1 MAQEALKTQ
10 IDSLQWEINRLDAE
24 NRKLR
29 ESNLERSQFIDL
41 ESELALAKEDVTNLI
56 GEVDSQRQQLYER
69 DLRITESERK
79 LTEAESVIEELR
91 ENASQL
97 EEASNEA
104 EHRRSEAELELMTMN
119 SKVTNLSET
128 CAMLQQENQQLTQD
142 SELKRYQAIEE
153 EQKKWEAR
161 ESRLVTEILELKR
174 QLMKVKESPQVQE
187 GVSVSNSTVSAP
199 PTTTSSLNTVSAAVV
214 MSSNQLPTLGGHSLH
229 DAADALV
236 TSSESMSPSI
246 QHPARVI
253 TNSSN
258 NVVLTTANSYPITQ
272 SKPPVGYSSMS
283 SDSHVSLLT
292 SSRDPATSF
301 VSTSPPI
308 LPAIGSGIVQPS
320 ATILPAATVVPMYGN
335 QLPPISRFTG

>member
-41 ESELALAKEDVTNLI
+41 ESELALDVTNLT
-56 GEVDSQRQQLYER
+56 GEVDSQRQQLHER

-119 SKVTNLSET
+119 SKVTHLSET
-128 CAMLQQENQQLTQD
+128 CAILQQENQQQTRD

-161 ESRLVTEILELKR
+161 ESRLVNEILELKR
-174 QLMKVKESPQVQE
+174 QLLKVKESSQVQE
-187 GVSVSNSTVSAP
+187 GVSVSSSTVSAP
-199 PTTTSSLNTVSAAVV
+199 PTTTLSLNTVSASMV
-214 MSSNQLPTLGGHSLH
+214 MSSNQLPAQDGHSLH
-229 DAADALV
+229 DAADAL
-236 TSSESMSPSI
+236 
-246 QHPARVI
+246 
-253 TNSSN
+253 
-258 NVVLTTANSYPITQ
+258 SYFI
-272 SKPPVGYSSMS
+272 
-283 SDSHVSLLT
+283 
-292 SSRDPATSF
+292 
-301 VSTSPPI
+301 
-308 LPAIGSGIVQPS
+308 
-320 ATILPAATVVPMYGN
+320 
-335 QLPPISRFTG
+335 